1 MSRALRAVFALML
14 FGVNLPHNFA
24 QEPKPPELTPEEK
37 KLVEQAK
44 KLRFEGRFLHHSEK
58 FPEALQKETEAL
70 RILERIYTK
79 EKYPNGHVELAA
91 ILDDLVWVWYRLYS
105 PAKAMPY
112 AEQALDMRQKLY
124 PASKYPKGHPDIAA
138 SLGALGMIVRAMGA
152 PEKAIQ
158 YATQELEMRRRL
170 YSESEY
176 ADRDRDLAGSI
187 NQVGYFLHEAGRYAE
202 ARPYFEEALE
212 KTRALYPKSK
222 YPNGHIDLICAL
234 NNLASDLQGLDR
246 PTEARPKY
254 EEALAMYETLFPD
267 TKNAEILSKRAFM
280 SSALGLLLLKA
291 GEPGQALPH
300 LERATA
306 ILREIT
312 DRAIADASEEDALAM
327 LRATPTV
334 RDNYLSAAGAVPGQE
349 DAAYRVVW
357 DTKAAVTRVLERRA
371 AQVRAA
377 GTEQVNRLARL
388 REVRRQIETLLRSN
402 SPKIEERDRQLR
414 VLTDERDALERDLA
428 QALKAFGRQQQRDRQ
443 GPADLVKALPPGA
456 AFVDFFFYTQT
467 EPKPSPLRKL
477 LGQSLISYA
486 AYVIAP
492 GQPIRRIEL
501 GPAKT
506 IEVALNLWRSAIES
520 RRPADPS
527 TVARLVWHPV
537 AKALPAGTQTVYISP
552 DGELA
557 GLPWAALSGSK
568 PGKVLLE
575 EFGGGVAVVPHGPFL
590 LENITSQLHPI
601 EGATSGLV
609 VGDVNYGLGDDSG
622 AVHYGALPGTVA
634 EIRQIRM
641 LAGERKVA
649 LLSGNEATGAALVA
663 DLPKARFAHLATH
676 GFYSA
681 ADLAKERQRALRQ
694 LQNWEFAMGRST
706 QPLVA
711 GLNPL
716 AFQGLALAGA
726 NRPSS
731 ENSGIVTGLRI
742 ADLPLENLHL
752 CVLSAC
758 ETGLGDPTNSE
769 GVFGLTRAFHLA
781 GCPNVVASLW
791 NVNDPATAA
800 LMAKFY
806 HEMWV
811 NNKPPIAALRTAQL
825 TIYHHPELIAE
836 LAGERGA
843 PNQKR
848 VLELSPEELK
858 RSTAAT
864 RQTGGK
870 ADTKLWAAF
879 VLSGV
884 GR

>member
-1 MSRALRAVFALML
+1 MSRALRAVFALL
-14 FGVNLPHNFA
+14 LIGVNLPNAFA
-24 QEPKPPELTPEEK
+24 QESKPPELSPEEQ

-44 KLRFEGRFLHHSEK
+44 KLRVEGRLLYDSEK
-58 FPEALQKETEAL
+58 YPEALRKESEAL

-79 EKYPNGHVELAA
+79 EKYPHGHADLAA
-91 ILDDLVWVWYRLYS
+91 VLDDLVWVWYRLFS
-105 PAKAMPY
+105 PAKALPC

-124 PASKYPKGHPDIAA
+124 PVSKYPKGHPDIAA
-138 SLGALGMIVRAMGA
+138 SLGALGVIVRAMGT

-170 YSESEY
+170 YSEWEY
-176 ADRDRDLAGSI
+176 ADRDSDLAGSI
-187 NQVGYFLHEAGRYAE
+187 NQVGFFLHAAGRFSE

-222 YPNGHIDLICAL
+222 YPNGHIDLIRAL
-234 NNLASDLQGLDR
+234 NNLASDLEGLDR

-254 EEALAMYETLFPD
+254 EEALNMYQALFPD

-280 SSALGLLLLKA
+280 SNALGFLLLKI

-377 GTEQVNRLARL
+377 GTEQENRLARL

-443 GPADLVKALPPGA
+443 GPADLVKAIPPGA

-467 EPKPSPLRKL
+467 EPRPSPLRKL
-477 LGQSLISYA
+477 LGQSLFSYA

-506 IEVALNLWRSAIES
+506 IEVALNLWRSAVES
-520 RRPADPS
+520 RKPADSLP
-527 TVARLVWHPV
+527 VARLVWHPI
-537 AKALPAGTQTVYISP
+537 AKVLPGGTQTVYISP
-552 DGELA
+552 DGNLA

-575 EFGGGVAVVPHGPFL
+575 EFEGGVAVVPHGPFL
-590 LENITSQLHPI
+590 LENIAWRTHPSSG
-601 EGATSGLV
+601 EAGGLV
-609 VGDVNYGLGDDSG
+609 VGAVNYGPRDDSG
-622 AVHYGALPGTVA
+622 ALHYDALPGTVA

-649 LLSGNEATGAALVA
+649 MRSGNEATGAALIA

-676 GFYSA
+676 GFYNV
-681 ADLAKERQRALRQ
+681 ADLARERERARRQ
-694 LQNWEFAMGRST
+694 LQNWEFAADRST

-716 AFQGLALAGA
+716 AFQGLAMAGA
-726 NRPSS
+726 NQPSS

-791 NVNDPATAA
+791 KVNDPATAA

-811 NNKPPIAALRTAQL
+811 HKRPPIEALREAQL
-825 TIYHHPELIAE
+825 TIYNHPELISE

-843 PNQKR
+843 PNQRR

-858 RSTAAT
+858 RSV
-864 RQTGGK
+864 QTKPNASAK

-879 VLSGV
+879 VLSGL
-884 GR
+884 GK